1 MPHDLAL
8 KGMNLAHRAIHV
20 VSFGRLGW
28 SAMGMPVL
36 ELTTRGRRTGQSRS
50 LLLTSPLELDGGR
63 HVIVASRGGDDR
75 QPAWFLNLQADPEVG
90 VAFGGGER
98 RTMHARV
105 TEGDERADLWARL
118 TAAHRNY
125 AEYQTKTDR
134 EIPVVV
140 LEPVD

>member
-8 KGMNLAHRAIHV
+8 KGMNLAHRAIHTL
-20 VSFGRLGW
+20 SLGRLGW

-36 ELTTRGRRTGQSRS
+36 ELTTTGRRSGQPRS
-50 LLLTSPLELDGGR
+50 LLLTSPLELEGGR

-75 QPAWFLNLQADPEVG
+75 HPAWFLNLQADPEVE
-90 VAFGGGER
+90 VVMGGGER
-98 RTMHARV
+98 RRMHARI

-118 TAAHRNY
+118 TAAHGNY
-125 AEYQTKTDR
+125 AGYQRATER

-140 LEPVD
+140 LEPLV